1 MRRGIL
7 RPRYGPAPAARQEP
21 LVGKD
26 SQVVISVA
34 VVAHCD
40 EGIEAFLRET
50 TAILAKNYQYYEILI
65 VDNGSDAEF
74 RKRVQEL
81 QQTLPNLR
89 MLCLSRE
96 YDREAAYMAALD
108 NAIGDYVVL
117 MEIDGDPPGLI
128 PEFVQAAIDGCDVV
142 IGKTR
147 RVDELPWHLRMGSRL
162 YHSLA
167 KRMLEFP
174 VRESASYFRVMS
186 RAVVNSMT
194 RIRNKRRYLKYLNSM
209 VGYRQKHVP
218 YTRVFRGGR
227 TRRDGALRSLGRA
240 IDVLISN
247 SAIPLRAASLLGVAA
262 CGLNL
267 LYLGYIFVITLI
279 KKQLAEGWLS
289 TSIMNTTMFFFVFLI
304 LTVLSEY
311 VLRILEETR
320 DRPLY
325 FIDFETTSNVNSFQK
340 TIEAEHVNVV

>member
-1 MRRGIL
+1 M
-7 RPRYGPAPAARQEP
+7 AKE
-21 LVGKD
+21 
-26 SQVVISVA
+26 SQVVVSVA
-34 VVAHCD
+34 VVAHND
-40 EGIEAFLRET
+40 AGIEAFLHET
-50 TAILAKNYQYYEILI
+50 TRILAREFLYYEILI
-65 VDNGSDAEF
+65 VDSGSDAAF
-74 RKRVQEL
+74 RRQVQTL
-81 QQTLPNLR
+81 QQSIPNVR

-117 MEIDGDPPGLI
+117 MEIDGDPPALI
-128 PEFVQAAIDGCDVV
+128 PEFVQAAMDGCDVV

-147 RVDELPWHLRMGSRL
+147 RQDELPWYHRMMSRL

-174 VRESASYFRVMS
+174 LRESASYYRVMS
-186 RAVVNSMT
+186 RAVVNSLT

-209 VGYRQKHVP
+209 VGFRQKHVA
-218 YTRVFRGGR
+218 YARVYRDAR
-227 TRRDGALRSLGRA
+227 PPRRDGLFRSLARA

-262 CGLNL
+262 CMLNL
-267 LYLGYIFVITLI
+267 LYLGYILGVTLLKNHI
-279 KKQLAEGWLS
+279 AEGWLS
-289 TSIMNTTMFFFVFLI
+289 SSIMSTTMFFFVFLI